1 MIAPSLLS
9 ADFARLAED
18 AQRVADAD
26 WLHFDV
32 MDAHFVPNLTF
43 GLPVMK
49 AVQAVSPVP
58 LDCHLMIENPERWA
72 PGYAEAGARNVTVH
86 AEACTDPRAVARDI
100 RAAGALA
107 GLALK
112 PGTPLEDYLDV
123 LPDFDTLLVMSVEP
137 GFGGQSFMAEVLPK
151 VRRARR
157 AGRHRA
163 PDPAGRDRR
172 RHQRRHHRAGRRGRR
187 RRVRRGLGGLRRRRP
202 GEGDRRAAR
211 AGRRRDARMSVTRR
225 PRCGGAMA
233 RARELGA
240 GVLGTTSPNPAVGAV
255 VLAADG
261 TPVGEGATAPPG
273 GPHAEVTA
281 LAQAGERARGG
292 TAVVTLEPCAHTG
305 RTGPCADALLAAG
318 VARVVVAVPEPTE
331 LAGGGAERL
340 RAAGVDVE
348 LGVEQ
353 AEAEAGALAGW
364 LTGVREQRPFVI
376 WKVAATLDGR
386 VAAAD
391 GTSRWITGDEARAA
405 VHRLRATCDA
415 VVVGSGTALA
425 DDPQLTVRDADG
437 RAAPRQPLRV
447 VVDRRRPAP
456 GHRPGARR
464 RRPHARQP
472 GRHAGATCWPS
483 CSTATCAASCSKA
496 ARRWPRP
503 SCATGSST
511 RPWSISHPR
520 SSGAGPSLVGDL
532 GIPTIA
538 GALSLAVA
546 DVTRLGGD
554 VEIRLRPNRHTG
566 GQQFA
571 DEGS

>member
-1 MIAPSLLS
+1 M
-9 ADFARLAED
+9 
-18 AQRVADAD
+18 
-26 WLHFDV
+26 
-32 MDAHFVPNLTF
+32 
-43 GLPVMK
+43 
-49 AVQAVSPVP
+49 
-58 LDCHLMIENPERWA
+58 
-72 PGYAEAGARNVTVH
+72 
-86 AEACTDPRAVARDI
+86 I
-100 RAAGALA
+100 RAREA
-107 GLALK
+107 
-112 PGTPLEDYLDV
+112 
-123 LPDFDTLLVMSVEP
+123 
-137 GFGGQSFMAEVLPK
+137 
-151 VRRARR
+151 
-157 AGRHRA
+157 
-163 PDPAGRDRR
+163 
-172 RHQRRHHRAGRRGRR
+172 
-187 RRVRRGLGGLRRRRP
+187 
-202 GEGDRRAAR
+202 
-211 AGRRRDARMSVTRR
+211 
-225 PRCGGAMA
+225 GAMA

-292 TAVVTLEPCAHTG
+292 TVVVTLEPCAHTG
-305 RTGPCADALLAAG
+305 RTGPCADTLLAAG

-331 LAGGGAERL
+331 FAGGGAERL
-340 RAAGVDVE
+340 RSAGVDVE

-364 LTGVREQRPFVI
+364 LTGVRKHRPFVI

-386 VAAAD
+386 VAADD

-437 RAAPRQPLRV
+437 RATPRQPLRV
-447 VVDRRRPAP
+447 VVDRRRRLPADARVLDDAAP
-456 GHRPGARR
+456 THVSRAGTPGALLTELFDRDVRR
-464 RRPHARQP
+464 VLLEGGP
-472 GRHAGATCWPS
+472 TL
-483 CSTATCAASCSKA
+483 AAAFLREGLVDEAVIHLAPKLL
-496 ARRWPRP
+496 
-503 SCATGSST
+503 
-511 RPWSISHPR
+511 
-520 SSGAGPSLVGDL
+520 GAGPSLVGDL
-532 GIPTIA
+532 GIPTIS
-538 GALSLAVA
+538 GALSLAVT